1 MLLILFLQKTNREPC
16 NLYNEYLIYNGIN
29 NLNGSGEMDLRKF
42 DVGLLVAL
50 DALLTEKSV
59 TRAGERLH
67 LSQPATSIIL
77 GRLRQYFGN
86 QLLVPSGRRM
96 VLTPLAESLV
106 RPVHD
111 CLMQIQHT
119 VASKAEFNPAVSDR
133 KFCLA
138 ASDYVTA
145 VLMPRVMEEAA
156 RKAPGIRFELVRL
169 DESMD
174 QRLEKGEIDF
184 LIRPSVYAL
193 AAHPRE
199 ALFEDTHTCVVWREN
214 SIIGAKVSRK
224 QFLAAGHIEVHF
236 GHAPAIFEGWFAAHY
251 GSLRRIE
258 VVAQD
263 FEVACRLVAG
273 TGRIATVMS
282 RMARLCEQ
290 YLPIRLLR
298 PPFAVPKVT
307 HCLQWHRYQD
317 QDPGHIWVRTLLKKA
332 AGDLGPPPRP
342 V

>member
-1 MLLILFLQKTNREPC
+1 
-16 NLYNEYLIYNGIN
+16 
-29 NLNGSGEMDLRKF
+29 MDFRKF

-77 GRLRQYFGN
+77 GHLRQYFGN

-96 VLTPLAESLV
+96 ILTPLAESLV
-106 RPVHD
+106 QPVRS
-111 CLMQIQHT
+111 CLIQIQHT
-119 VASKAEFNPAVSDR
+119 VASKTEFNPAASDR

-145 VLMPRVMEEAA
+145 VLMPQVMEEVA
-156 RKAPGIRFELVRL
+156 RQAPGIKFELVRL

-174 QRLEKGEIDF
+174 QRLEKGDIDF
-184 LIRPSVYAL
+184 LIRPSVYAM
-193 AAHPRE
+193 AAHPKE
-199 ALFEDTHTCVVWREN
+199 SLFEDTHTCVVWRKN
-214 SIIGAKVSRK
+214 SMIGSRVSRT
-224 QFLAAGHIEVHF
+224 QFLEAGHIEVHF

-251 GSLRRIE
+251 GRLRNIE

-263 FEVACRLVAG
+263 FEVACRLVRG
-273 TGRIATVMS
+273 TNRIATVMS
-282 RMARLCEQ
+282 RMALLCAD

-298 PPFAVPKVT
+298 PPFAIPKVT

-317 QDPGHIWVRTLLKKA
+317 QDPGHIWIRDTLKKA
-332 AGDLGPPPRP
+332 AGDLGPAPR
-342 V
+342 VKQ